1 MKRLKRNQM
10 KKPFR
15 FLAGLLSLILVVSLF
30 PQGLRTVQAAGNV
43 LETDGGKIT
52 WDFEGRKFSHLH
64 RRTGWIPECRRN
76 AGA

>member
-15 FLAGLLSLILVVSLF
+15 FLAGLLSLILAVSLF
-30 PQGLRTVQAAGNV
+30 PQGLESVRAAGNI

-52 WDFEGRKFSHLH
+52 WNFEDGSSPIYTYGCNKIERLWFA
-64 RRTGWIPECRRN
+64 IV
-76 AGA
+76 